1 MTPQI
6 YCFYVVLWLLSSRRH
21 FIGLTFKYS
30 VNPITS
36 QKMLNLENTVTRLK
50 SIVLSKTYDADQ
62 VSETLDLLRCNS
74 Y

>member
-6 YCFYVVLWLLSSRRH
+6 YFFYLVLWLLSSRRH

-30 VNPITS
+30 VNPITN

-50 SIVLSKTYDADQ
+50 SIVLSKTYGADHA
-62 VSETLDLLRCNS
+62 SDTLDLLRCN
-74 Y
+74 YY